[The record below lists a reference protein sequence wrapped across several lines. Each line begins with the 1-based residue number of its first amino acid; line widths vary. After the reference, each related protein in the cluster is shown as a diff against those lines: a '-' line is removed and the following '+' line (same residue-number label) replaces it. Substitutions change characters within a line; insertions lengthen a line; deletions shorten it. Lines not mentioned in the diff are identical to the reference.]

1 MTPAKRK
8 KAEGAKAPSPS
19 FERYTQPPPL
29 APGEI
34 DGTASGEQLD
44 AYLAELDAIFR
55 AEKNPMMGL
64 YAAQFALGHS
74 RPVPRHVATW
84 LRVAIQLYV
93 GHRRDSVDEGL
104 GLKVSGPDNPR
115 RRAQRSRVL
124 RVALSRMLHLQTLGA
139 KIPEAAALVS
149 RLSPDH
155 AASTLIDRYKRSGY
169 GEMAKEIRKLIRLP
183 TDPEP
188 TLAMYPDSPLE
199 AAQAKAA
206 IRKVYAKRRP

>member
-29 APGEI
+29 PRGVL

-44 AYLAELDAIFR
+44 AHLAELDAIFR

-169 GEMAKEIRKLIRLP
+169 GEGAKEIRKLIRVP